1 MNRIFKTLWS
11 DTLQTW
17 IAVSELAKGKSKNN
31 ASRPTPLVAATI
43 ITTSIFAQSNTAWS
57 AKWIGDTGDFNDG
70 ANWDIG
76 SVVPSNVDVSI
87 NNGGEAEV
95 RNSSHTISNLTL
107 GLDNGGTLSVYNGNS
122 LLVAGQTRLG
132 GLPTGSGLLNVDN
145 SLFTTTILTVG
156 SEGNGTVNITN
167 SGDAD
172 VSGSTFIGDLAGSTG
187 LVTVDGSG
195 SIFDSGVL
203 SVGNAG
209 DGTLEITNGASVD
222 SALARIG
229 QSTSGTGLVSV
240 DGTDSSWTI
249 LDNLTTGV
257 AGNGELSITNGGDVS
272 AYDAIIGA
280 QTDSNG
286 LVVVDGAS
294 SSLTINLELM
304 VGEQGNG
311 QLNITDGGAVSANN
325 VHVGDL
331 SSSNGVIT
339 IDGAD
344 SELAVATTMILGD
357 EGNGSLQLNN
367 GASATMGGNLF
378 IANVAG
384 STGSIFVN
392 GTDSL
397 LSTADMLLGVSGDGE
412 LSITNGG
419 AVETNNAT
427 LGANAGGSGTLNID
441 GVDSSW
447 TNAADLTVGNYGDG
461 ELNITNGGSVTTGN
475 YFFLGRQA
483 GSTGIVNI
491 DGTDSSL
498 TVNYRSSIRGELH
511 ITNGG
516 TFITNDILT
525 IGGGPI
531 DSSGFIKVDG
541 ASSLLR
547 ADSITVDQ
555 NGGGELRVT
564 DGGRVITNFL
574 LIDDD
579 NHVLV
584 DGVGSS
590 LESTGNIRVGFDN
603 DNGSLSVSNGA
614 SVSATAYQVGNEALQ
629 NRSGTLNIGAARGE
643 TAVGAGT
650 LTGTVL
656 ISATSSLV
664 LNHTETD
671 YQLSSDISGSSNYG
685 QVDLLAGTTRFT
697 GDLTGYRGT
706 LTTDGGVLDIHS
718 GDTLALGG
726 DYTQTNAGV
735 LSLGVAD
742 DSTFGRLNV
751 AGTATF
757 ASNAAIF
764 VDVTD
769 PNYAFSTSLLEDVV
783 TAGTLVSD
791 GSFNVADN
799 SRLFDF
805 GAVQDGNTIDLTL
818 SLSATN
824 SVLSQMTNPATF
836 GAATTLDNVITDDPF
851 SPIAGALLPLATQ
864 QQVAG
869 AVESV
874 LPAMSGAIAQATTDI
889 VDSFSRV
896 VDSRQAA
903 ITNNLITNKHV
914 WFTPFG
920 SWADQDQRHR
930 VSGYDIDNHGMALG
944 ADTALTDSLN
954 VGMAFSYI
962 DSKIESRA
970 GSGSQDVK
978 VDSYLASLYATKTI
992 DDTTTLKL
1000 KAGMGLSDYD
1010 SRRVIFNGDVA
1021 QADYDSWHTQLG
1033 AELARRFN
1041 LSDTTSV
1048 SPYLFTDYTYVKVD
1062 DYRESGSA
1070 LFSLDVEDDSADS
1083 LLMGL
1088 GVRTNHILA
1097 NDWSVGLGASVGYDA
1112 MADRSD
1118 LTAAFAGGGAQF
1130 KTRGIKPAKWQ
1141 YDAGVSARYQL
1152 NNGTDISAGY
1162 NITTRNGY
1170 QDEYANVS
1178 LRVVF

>member
-1 MNRIFKTLWS
+1 MNRIFKTIWS

-17 IAVSELAKGKSKNN
+17 IAVSELAKGKSKNT

-57 AKWIGDTGDFNDG
+57 AEWIGATGDFTNG
-70 ANWDIG
+70 ANWDTG
-76 SVVPSNVDVSI
+76 SAPDNEDVSI
-87 NNGGEAEV
+87 NNGGEVEV
-95 RNSSHTISNLTL
+95 RNLSHTLSNLTL
-107 GLDNGGTLSVYNGNS
+107 GLDDSGTLSVYNGNS
-122 LLVAGQTRLG
+122 FLVTGQTLLG
-132 GLPTGSGLLNVDN
+132 DLSTGSGLLNVDN
-145 SLFTTTILTVG
+145 SFFTTTILTVG

-167 SGDAD
+167 SGNVD
-172 VSGSTFIGDLAGSTG
+172 VSGGTFIGDLAGSTG
-187 LVTVDGSG
+187 LVTVDGTG

-222 SALARIG
+222 STLARIG
-229 QSTSGTGLVSV
+229 QSTSGTGLVTV

-249 LDNLTTGV
+249 IDNLTTGV
-257 AGNGELSITNGGDVS
+257 AGNGELRITDGGDVS
-272 AYDAIIGA
+272 AFDAIIGA

-294 SSLTINLELM
+294 SSLTINVELM

-344 SELAVATTMILGD
+344 SDLDVTTTMILGD
-357 EGNGSLQLNN
+357 VGNGSLQLNN

-384 STGSIFVN
+384 STGSVFVN

-397 LSTADMLLGVSGDGE
+397 LSSADMLLGVFGEGE

-419 AVETNNAT
+419 AVETTNTT
-427 LGANAGGSGTLNID
+427 LGVNAGGSGTLNID
-441 GVDSSW
+441 GAYSTW
-447 TNAADLTVGNYGDG
+447 TNTGDLTVGENGEG

-475 YFFLGRQA
+475 YLFLARQA
-483 GSTGIVNI
+483 GSSGIVNI
-491 DGTDSSL
+491 DGTDSIL
-498 TVNYRSSIRGELH
+498 TVNFRSNIGVRGSGELH

-516 TFITNDILT
+516 TFITTDLLT
-525 IGGGPI
+525 IGGGI
-531 DSSGFIKVDG
+531 TDSSGLVTVDG
-541 ASSLLR
+541 ADSLLQSN
-547 ADSITVDQ
+547 SIFINQYGD
-555 NGGGELRVT
+555 GELRVT
-564 DGGRVITNFL
+564 DGGRVITNIL
-574 LIDDD
+574 TIESD

-584 DGVGSS
+584 DGIGSS
-590 LESTGNIRVGFDN
+590 LESTGNIHVGLST

-614 SVSATAYQVGNEALQ
+614 SVSAASFQLRTGSFSPSVI
-629 NRSGTLNIGAARGE
+629 NIGAARGE

-650 LTGTVL
+650 LTGSIVINNS
-656 ISATSSLV
+656 ISGLV
-664 LNHTETD
+664 LNHTETN
-671 YQLSSDISGSSNYG
+671 YQLSSDILGYG
-685 QVDLLAGTTRFT
+685 RVDLLAGTTRYT
-697 GDLTGYRGT
+697 GDLSSYTGN
-706 LTTDGGVLDIHS
+706 LTTDGGILQIDS
-718 GDTLALGG
+718 SDTLTLGG
-726 DYTQTNAGV
+726 NYTQTSAGL

-769 PNYAFSTSLLEDVV
+769 PNYAFSTDLLEDVV

-791 GSFNVADN
+791 GTFNVADN

-836 GAATTLDNVITDDPF
+836 GAATTLDNIITDDPF

-889 VDSFSRV
+889 VDSFGRV

-944 ADTALTDSLN
+944 ADTALTDSLT
-954 VGMAFSYI
+954 VGMALSYI
-962 DSKIESRA
+962 DSKIDSRA
-970 GSGSQDVK
+970 GSGSQNVK
-978 VDSYLASLYATKTI
+978 VDSYLASLYATKTL
-992 DDTTTLKL
+992 DNNTTLKL

-1021 QADYDSWHTQLG
+1021 EADYDSWHTQLG

-1070 LFSLDVEDDSADS
+1070 LFSLSVEDDSADS

-1088 GVRTNHILA
+1088 GLRTDHILA
-1097 NDWSVGLGASVGYDA
+1097 NNWSVGLDASVGYDA

-1130 KTRGIKPAKWQ
+1130 TTRGIKPAKWQ
-1141 YDAGVSARYQL
+1141 YDAGVSARYKL

-1170 QDEYANVS
+1170 QDKYANVS